1 MNCRPRRREFPEK
14 LGPSGDFGLYV
25 YSAIARNEAL
35 NRVGH
40 FAPAHRTGR
49 LSMLRLRRGWVA
61 VSLSAYVLAA
71 MAVHFL
77 HDHGAQHAC
86 CPAESTAADSTSA
99 PHHDG
104 DCPGGP
110 CEDSC
115 FACRY
120 LAIQSIAPAIVAPAA
135 LITVVE
141 PVPEPET
148 KLVSADRPALQLTR
162 GPPCA

>member
-1 MNCRPRRREFPEK
+1 VNCRPRRRKFLEK
-14 LGPSGDFGLYV
+14 LGRSGDFALYV
-25 YSAIARNEAL
+25 FSAIARNEAL
-35 NRVGH
+35 NLAGILRPRT
-40 FAPAHRTGR
+40 APGR

-120 LAIQSIAPAIVAPAA
+120 LAIQSIAPAVVTPAA
-135 LITVVE
+135 LMTVVE
-141 PVPEPET
+141 PVPEPKC
-148 KLVSADRPALQLTR
+148 KLVSADRPALQFSR